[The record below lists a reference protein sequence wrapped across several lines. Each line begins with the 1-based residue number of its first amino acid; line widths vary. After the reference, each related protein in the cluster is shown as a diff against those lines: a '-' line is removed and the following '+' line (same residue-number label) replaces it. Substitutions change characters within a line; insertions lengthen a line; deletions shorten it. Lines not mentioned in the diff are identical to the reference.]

1 MIQLYHGSDYLFNR
15 FAFVNVGK
23 KAGTSGAGF
32 GIYLTDNP
40 DDATNYGKFLY
51 TVQVQLQKEL
61 SNTKISLSKEQI
73 RTILRKFENEV
84 KRTGGNSYI
93 ECWEYNENKALS
105 ALINYNY
112 SDIDIINDIINS
124 TNCPIEMM
132 AVICALGY
140 THSTDKIT
148 PNKVNNIDGTITTN
162 YVIFDLNCLRIIK
175 REKSEDYWKNLM
187 ESEDFE
193 DDSIEFRMDQL
204 KNFAKLNIPYNN
216 LNQFESGTKTGEQG
230 KAKSKSQRRAMAMA
244 LAYKRGK
251 LPEKYASEGIKKMAK
266 SMSEESLHNFA
277 ATKQKKR
284 RKDGSIGKRN
294 NIPDYVKGSKYRPNL
309 KNSKSMK
316 KK

>member
-1 MIQLYHGSDYLFNR
+1 MIQLYHGSDHLFNR

-23 KAGTSGAGF
+23 ESGTSGAGF

-40 DDATNYGKFLY
+40 NDATKYGKFLY
-51 TVQVQLQKEL
+51 TVQAQLQKEL
-61 SNTKISLSKEQI
+61 SNTKLNLSKDQV
-73 RTILRKFENEV
+73 RTILRRFEQEV
-84 KRTGGNSYI
+84 QKTDGNSYV
-93 ECWEYNENKALS
+93 ECWEYDENKALTN
-105 ALINYNY
+105 LIKYNS
-112 SDIDIINDIINS
+112 SDVDLINDIINS

-132 AVICALGY
+132 TVITSLGY
-140 THSTDKIT
+140 THAIDKET
-148 PNKVNNIDGTITTN
+148 PNRKRKDGSITTN
-162 YVIFDLNCLRIIK
+162 YVIFNLDCLRIVK
-175 REKSEDYWKNLM
+175 REKSEDYWKNLS
-187 ESEDFE
+187 ESIREDFSEDLDEYASSF
-193 DDSIEFRMDQL
+193 
-204 KNFAKLNIPYNN
+204 KK

-251 LPEKYASEGIKKMAK
+251 LPEKYASEGIKKMAN

-284 RKDGSIGKRN
+284 KKDGSVGKRN

-316 KK
+316 NQ